1 MKKLI
6 LFLSLCIS
14 SFVLAD
20 DSTASIVAKEW
31 LKIVDS
37 GEYVES
43 WEKSDPFFKLQLSQ
57 SKWDAALTGVRAPLG
72 AVKSRAE
79 IGIEEYSSLPGAPDG
94 LYLVI
99 QFQTEFQNKESATE
113 TLTLSKSSGQWLP
126 VGYFIK

>member
-14 SFVLAD
+14 PFVLAA
-20 DSTASIVAKEW
+20 DSTASIVVKEW

-43 WEKSDPFFKLQLSQ
+43 WEKSDPLFKLQLSQ
-57 SKWDAALTGVRAPLG
+57 SKWDAALTGVRTPLG
-72 AVKSRAE
+72 AVKSRSE

-94 LYLVI
+94 LYMVI